1 MKNYLMKETGVGW
14 PKNDNILSNKL
25 NKLEFEEVSNWDY
38 IELKIM
44 YNFDIYLL
52 IDYIMQDAP
61 VGCAIK
67 RSNI

>member
-1 MKNYLMKETGVGW
+1 M
-14 PKNDNILSNKL
+14 PKMIIFLIQL
-25 NKLEFEEVSNWDY
+25 IPVQQQFEFEEVSNWDY

-44 YNFDIYLL
+44 YNFDIYSL

>member
-1 MKNYLMKETGVGW
+1 M
-14 PKNDNILSNKL
+14 PKMIIFLIQWF
-25 NKLEFEEVSNWDY
+25 EFEELSNWDY
-38 IELKIM
+38 IELNIM
-44 YNFDIYLL
+44 YNFDIYSL